1 MSLTRRAGS
10 YRGREDPSTH
20 ARGRAVIKSA
30 TNGGDAVTL
39 NRRTLLQAAAAAGGR
54 KLAAAP
60 GGAPNW
66 NKVREDFPWLREH
79 LWITAADYHPVGVHS
94 QRAME
99 QYVAARVLG
108 PGENRNQFGGQEQR
122 ETRELFARL
131 IGAKPLEIAFVQNTT
146 DAENI
151 VVGGLDLG
159 RKPGGNVVIDDLHYQ
174 ASKFLYRMLEK
185 EGRIQLR
192 VVPRRPGLPWRVLP
206 ADMEKAIDR
215 NTRLVS
221 MALVSNI
228 NGFLHD
234 ARATSDIAH
243 SRGALVYGDI
253 IQGAG
258 SIPIDV
264 KALGLDAAG
273 CGTYKWLMA
282 DRGFGFLYVRED
294 LQDSAI
300 RRSRWGVRQF
310 SSPNRAQADSQFTLL
325 PGAVKYE
332 AGSSIAAG
340 PGLCVHASLKYIH
353 GLGVENIRAHSKRL
367 CDRLQREVPRLGYPA
382 ITPEDNP
389 TSIVS
394 FLTPE
399 HEKTVAKLNK
409 AFGETV
415 IAFRRW
421 EFTRNGKVEIV
432 TGMRISPSVYNND
445 ADIDRLLNALS

>member
-1 MSLTRRAGS
+1 M
-10 YRGREDPSTH
+10 
-20 ARGRAVIKSA
+20 
-30 TNGGDAVTL
+30 NL
-39 NRRTLLQAAAAAGGR
+39 NRRTLLQTAAAIGGG
-54 KLAAAP
+54 KLAAAASA
-60 GGAPNW
+60 APDW
-66 NKVREDFPWLREH
+66 NKVREDFPWLRDH
-79 LWITAADYHPVGVHS
+79 VWITAADYHPIGVHS

-99 QYVAARVLG
+99 RYIAGRALG
-108 PGENRNQFGGQEQR
+108 PGEGRNQFGGEEQR
-122 ETRELFARL
+122 ETKELFARL
-131 IGAKPLEIAFVQNTT
+131 VGVKPSEIAFVQNTT

-159 RKPGGNVVIDDLHYQ
+159 KTRGNVVIDDLHYQ

-185 EGRIQLR
+185 EGRIELR

-206 ADMEKAIDR
+206 EDMEKAIDR
-215 NTRLVS
+215 NTKLVS
-221 MALVSNI
+221 IALVSNI

-234 ARATSDIAH
+234 ARATSRIAH
-243 SRGALVYGDI
+243 ARGALVYGDI

-258 SIPIDV
+258 SVPMDL
-264 KALGLDAAG
+264 KALGIDAAG

-294 LQDSAI
+294 LQDAVV

-332 AGSSIAAG
+332 AGASISACAG
-340 PGLCVHASLKYIH
+340 MCIHASLRYIH
-353 GLGVENIRAHSKRL
+353 GLGLENLRGHSKRL
-367 CDRLQREVPRLGYPA
+367 TDRLQREVPRLGYPA

-394 FLTPE
+394 FLTPDY
-399 HEKTVAKLNK
+399 EKTVAKVNK